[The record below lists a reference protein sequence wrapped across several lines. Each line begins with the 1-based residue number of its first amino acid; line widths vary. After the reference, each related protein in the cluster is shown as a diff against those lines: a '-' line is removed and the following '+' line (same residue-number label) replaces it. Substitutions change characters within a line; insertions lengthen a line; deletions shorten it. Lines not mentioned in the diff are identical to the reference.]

1 MKLTESQAK
10 RLQNRD
16 LVEATREAR
25 KKSYQ
30 LLDDQGFATL
40 ALAISHIIA
49 QVVENSEQMGKDL
62 KL

>member
-10 RLQNRD
+10 RLQNID
-16 LVEATREAR
+16 LVEATRKAR

-30 LLDDQGFATL
+30 LLNDQGFATL

-49 QVVENSEQMGKDL
+49 QVVENSEQIEKDL